1 MSEKRSDNRRP
12 QDGRSGG
19 PRGGKGKGAP
29 RRGGGR
35 ADASGGKGKGGPRS
49 GGKGGASARFGGDR
63 ASSRPGGKGKAPAR
77 SGGPR
82 SGGERSGAPRGSWNG
97 KRGAQPRRDGE
108 RPVRGRRGE
117 GAQAERRDDGA
128 RPARFERDG
137 KRSSR
142 FAAKAPHGDAPA
154 SPNHKA
160 PRDGK
165 RGPARSD
172 AAGTRTPSGY
182 AGRPD
187 RPRPL
192 RTKATPA
199 RLAALAALRE
209 VRERKAYAQDVIA
222 RDIDDSSLTPEDR
235 AFATRLVLGVVS
247 STGTL
252 DEVIDRVLDD
262 PHDVSPQ
269 VRDALRIS
277 TYEIFFLDKRF
288 HAAVDQGVEL
298 VKSVAPPAAGLTN
311 YVLRQLVR
319 LRAEFPFADPNRD
332 IEALARLHAF
342 PAWQA
347 ALLMNDLGPE
357 AAFEFMRASNEPAPL
372 FVAVNAAKTRDELV
386 LRAFERVGEQV
397 ERVEIEGS
405 EVPGC
410 LRLDDPRTLLLPD
423 VKRLLSQGR
432 ILVSD
437 AASQQVAAS
446 VLPEKKPASFL
457 EVGAGRAT
465 KTILIQSG
473 ALRRWGAQIEE
484 YVALDN
490 RAFKKKV
497 LEERVERFGI
507 HVSEALVGDVLDADE
522 LMPGR
527 SFDAVFLDAPC
538 SGLGTLRRHPEIRW
552 RLKPDEIVDM
562 ARQQVA
568 MLRALASHVNPGG
581 TLAYATCTV
590 TRMEND
596 AVVKAF
602 LKTEEGSRFHLA
614 PIAGKPCVSTRL
626 SKGSPDAHFAVRFV
640 RADDTGG
647 ADDVDDGGAGDDGD
661 ASRS

>member
-19 PRGGKGKGAP
+19 PRGGKGKGGP
-29 RRGGGR
+29 RRDGGR
-35 ADASGGKGKGGPRS
+35 ADAFGGKGKGGSRP

-63 ASSRPGGKGKAPAR
+63 ASSRPGGRGKAPAR
-77 SGGPR
+77 SGDSR
-82 SGGERSGAPRGSWNG
+82 SGGERSGAPRGSWSG
-97 KRGAQPRRDGE
+97 KRGAQPLQGGA
-108 RPVRGRRGE
+108 RPVGG
-117 GAQAERRDDGA
+117 RRDDGA

-137 KRSSR
+137 KRPSR
-142 FAAKAPHGDAPA
+142 FAAKASRGDASA
-154 SPNHKA
+154 SPSPKV
-160 PRDGK
+160 PRDGE

-172 AAGTRTPSGY
+172 AAGTRAPSGY

-386 LRAFERVGEQV
+386 LRGVRAR
-397 ERVEIEGS
+397 
-405 EVPGC
+405 
-410 LRLDDPRTLLLPD
+410 
-423 VKRLLSQGR
+423 GR
-432 ILVSD
+432 
-437 AASQQVAAS
+437 
-446 VLPEKKPASFL
+446 
-457 EVGAGRAT
+457 AGRARGDRGERGAGMPALGRPAHAAASRHEAAAQPRAHPRVRRGVAAGGGERAPR
-465 KTILIQSG
+465 KEAGVVSGGGRGPRHEDDPPPKRRASPMGRPDRGVRRARQPRVQEEGARGARG
-473 ALRRWGAQIEE
+473 ALRHPRVRGACRR
-484 YVALDN
+484 
-490 RAFKKKV
+490 RAG
-497 LEERVERFGI
+497 RGR
-507 HVSEALVGDVLDADE
+507 AYA
-522 LMPGR
+522 GR

-602 LKTEEGSRFHLA
+602 LKTEEGSRFRLA
-614 PIAGKPCVSTRL
+614 PIAGKSCISTRL
-626 SKGSPDAHFAVRFV
+626 SEGSPDAHFAVRFV
-640 RADDTGG
+640 RTDDAGG
-647 ADDVDDGGAGDDGD
+647 ADDGDDGD
-661 ASRS
+661 AGDASRS

>member
-128 RPARFERDG
+128 RPARFE
-137 KRSSR
+137 
-142 FAAKAPHGDAPA
+142 
-154 SPNHKA
+154 
-160 PRDGK
+160 RDGK

-647 ADDVDDGGAGDDGD
+647 ADDVDDGGAGDNGD

>member
-1 MSEKRSDNRRP
+1 M
-12 QDGRSGG
+12 
-19 PRGGKGKGAP
+19 
-29 RRGGGR
+29 
-35 ADASGGKGKGGPRS
+35 
-49 GGKGGASARFGGDR
+49 
-63 ASSRPGGKGKAPAR
+63 
-77 SGGPR
+77 
-82 SGGERSGAPRGSWNG
+82 
-97 KRGAQPRRDGE
+97 
-108 RPVRGRRGE
+108 
-117 GAQAERRDDGA
+117 
-128 RPARFERDG
+128 
-137 KRSSR
+137 
-142 FAAKAPHGDAPA
+142 
-154 SPNHKA
+154 
-160 PRDGK
+160 
-165 RGPARSD
+165 
-172 AAGTRTPSGY
+172 
-182 AGRPD
+182 
-187 RPRPL
+187 
-192 RTKATPA
+192 
-199 RLAALAALRE
+199 
-209 VRERKAYAQDVIA
+209 
-222 RDIDDSSLTPEDR
+222 
-235 AFATRLVLGVVS
+235 
-247 STGTL
+247 
-252 DEVIDRVLDD
+252 
-262 PHDVSPQ
+262 
-269 VRDALRIS
+269 
-277 TYEIFFLDKRF
+277 
-288 HAAVDQGVEL
+288 
-298 VKSVAPPAAGLTN
+298 
-311 YVLRQLVR
+311 
-319 LRAEFPFADPNRD
+319 
-332 IEALARLHAF
+332 
-342 PAWQA
+342 
-347 ALLMNDLGPE
+347 
-357 AAFEFMRASNEPAPL
+357 
-372 FVAVNAAKTRDELV
+372 
-386 LRAFERVGEQV
+386 
-397 ERVEIEGS
+397 
-405 EVPGC
+405 
-410 LRLDDPRTLLLPD
+410 DDPRTLLLPD

-484 YVALDN
+484 YIALDN

-507 HVSEALVGDVLDADE
+507 HVSEALVGDVLEADD

-568 MLRALASHVNPGG
+568 MLRALASHVSPGG

-602 LKTEEGSRFHLA
+602 LKTEEGSRLHLA